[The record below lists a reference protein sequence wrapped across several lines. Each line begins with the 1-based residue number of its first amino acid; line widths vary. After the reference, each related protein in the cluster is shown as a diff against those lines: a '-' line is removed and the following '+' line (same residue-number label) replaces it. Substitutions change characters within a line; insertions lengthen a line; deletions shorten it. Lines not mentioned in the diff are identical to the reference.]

1 MTNSQKY
8 YIFRYSDETTQFR
21 YIKEIQ
27 NNRVRI
33 CVSHVSGAKQFNF
46 EEAICFAVNNPELE
60 IIEANI
66 TYKQVKLDAKFNY
79 IKE

>member
-1 MTNSQKY
+1 MTNNQKY

-33 CVSHVSGAKQFNF
+33 CVSHESGAKQFNF

-66 TYKQVKLDAKFNY
+66 TYKQLKLNANFNY
-79 IKE
+79 IMD